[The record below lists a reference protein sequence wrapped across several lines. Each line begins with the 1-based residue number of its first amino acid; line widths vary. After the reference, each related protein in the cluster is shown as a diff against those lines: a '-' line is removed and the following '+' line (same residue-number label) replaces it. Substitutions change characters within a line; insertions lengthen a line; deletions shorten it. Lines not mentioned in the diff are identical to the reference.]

1 MKSNVYEIFKVLI
14 MKGTWKLKLRM
25 WMTSIL
31 MFTIVY
37 ILVMIAGSYL
47 GVGSYMIWL
56 VASLVIVFLQYWFG
70 PSLVKRSMNVRP
82 LSEAEAPHIHQ
93 MVQELADEAGIPKP
107 EVGLSEVDIPN
118 AFAYGRSK
126 RSGHIAITRPILGL
140 LDRDELR
147 AVIGHEMGHLKHND
161 MIVTTVVSVIP
172 MICYYIALAFMFS
185 GDRDNGGTVLIGI
198 LGYVFYL
205 VGQLLV
211 LFISRIREY
220 YADEASVEFGN
231 RPAALVSALYKLSYG
246 AARCNEQTI
255 ADLNTNRAF
264 FVNDINNAK
273 HDVNDFSQI
282 DFDGDGKISDDEL
295 RRLANSDV
303 KISRKNGVME
313 LLSTHPDSLKRVK
326 RLAELENEV

>member
-1 MKSNVYEIFKVLI
+1 

-25 WMTSIL
+25 WITSIL

-37 ILVMIAGSYL
+37 ILVMLAGSYL
-47 GVGSYMIWL
+47 GVGSYMVWMG
-56 VASLVIVFLQYWFG
+56 ASLIIVFLQYWFG

-82 LSEAEAPHIHQ
+82 LSEAEAPQIHK
-93 MVQELADEAGIPKP
+93 MVAELAQEAGIPKP

-140 LDRDELR
+140 LDQDELR
-147 AVIGHEMGHLKHND
+147 AVIGHEMGHIKHND

-172 MICYYIALAFMFS
+172 MICYYVALSFMFS
-185 GDRDNGGTVLIGI
+185 GDRDNGGTIIIGI

-205 VGQLLV
+205 IGQLLV
-211 LFISRIREY
+211 LFISRTREY

-246 AARCNEQTI
+246 AAKANKETI

-273 HDVNDFSQI
+273 NDIVDFRQI
-282 DFDGDGKISDDEL
+282 DFDGDGRISDEEL
-295 RRLANSDV
+295 KRLVNSDV
-303 KISRKNGVME
+303 KISKKNGIME

-326 RLAELENEV
+326 RLGELEY

>member
-1 MKSNVYEIFKVLI
+1 MR
-14 MKGTWKLKLRM
+14 GTWKLKLRM
-25 WMTSIL
+25 WFTSIL

-37 ILVMIAGSYL
+37 FLIMLVGWYL
-47 GVGSYMIWL
+47 GVRSYMIWL
-56 VASLVIVFLQYWFG
+56 VVSLIISFLQYWFG

-93 MVQELADEAGIPKP
+93 MVQELADAAGVPKP
-107 EVGLSEVDIPN
+107 EVGLSEINIPN
-118 AFAYGRSK
+118 AFAYGRSS

-147 AVIGHEMGHLKHND
+147 AVLGHEMGHIKHND
-161 MIVTTVVSVIP
+161 MAVTAAVSVIP
-172 MICYYIALAFMFS
+172 MICYYIALSFMFS
-185 GDRDNGGTVLIGI
+185 GDSRNGGGIIIGI

-205 VGQLLV
+205 IGQLLV
-211 LFISRIREY
+211 LFISRTREY

-246 AARCNEQTI
+246 AARCDKETI
-255 ADLNTNRAF
+255 AELNTNRAF
-264 FVNDINNAK
+264 FVNDVNNAR
-273 HDVNDFSQI
+273 NDITDFRQI

-295 RRLANSDV
+295 RRLVTSGV
-303 KISRKNGVME
+303 KISKKNGIME

-326 RLAELENEV
+326 RLGELEN

>member
-1 MKSNVYEIFKVLI
+1 MR
-14 MKGTWKLKLRM
+14 GTWRLRLRM
-25 WMTSIL
+25 WIISIL

-37 ILVMIAGSYL
+37 ALIMAAGIYL
-47 GVGSYMIWL
+47 GVRSYMVWFF
-56 VASLVIVFLQYWFG
+56 ASLVIVFLQYWFG

-93 MVQELADEAGIPKP
+93 MVQELADAAGIPKP
-107 EVGLSEVDIPN
+107 EVGLSEVNIPN

-147 AVIGHEMGHLKHND
+147 AVLGHEMGHIKHND
-161 MIVTTVVSVIP
+161 MIVTTIVSVVP
-172 MICYYIALAFMFS
+172 MICYYIALSFMFS
-185 GDRDNGGTVLIGI
+185 GDRDNGGTIIIGI
-198 LGYVFYL
+198 LGYVFYII
-205 VGQLLV
+205 GQFLV
-211 LFISRIREY
+211 LLISRIREY

-246 AARCNEQTI
+246 TARCSDQTI

-273 HDVNDFSQI
+273 HDINDFRQI
-282 DFDGDGKISDDEL
+282 DFDGDGRISDEEL
-295 RRLANSDV
+295 RRLATSDV
-303 KISRKNGVME
+303 KISKKNGIME

-326 RLAELENEV
+326 RLAELELGE